1 MDTTIET
8 LPLSFP
14 AGDMK
19 LVKELA
25 KKFGWKLGKTKKSG
39 LDEAIEDVKHGR
51 VSAVG
56 DIDEYFRRLGVQ

>member
-25 KKFGWKLGKTKKSG
+25 KKFGWKLGKAKKSG

-51 VSAVG
+51 PP
-56 DIDEYFRRLGVQ
+56 LPC

>member
-25 KKFGWKLGKTKKSG
+25 KKFGWKLGKAKKSG
-39 LDEAIEDVKHGR
+39 LDEALEDVKHGR